1 MIQALLDDE
10 IWSQIEP
17 VLPGR
22 PCDPG
27 RTGADNRCFVEAV
40 LWVARTRRPW
50 SDLPQEFGR
59 WQTVYL
65 RYWRWRHSGV
75 WDRVARI
82 VSDDTQLKHVLVD
95 SFVVRAY
102 HRAGVRPIT

>member
-1 MIQALLDDE
+1 MIQALLNDE
-10 IWSQIEP
+10 IWSKIES
-17 VLPGR
+17 VLPGQ

-27 RTGADNRCFVEAV
+27 RAGADNRCFVEAV

-50 SDLPQEFGR
+50 SDLPEEFGR

-75 WDRVARI
+75 WDRVAYI
-82 VSDDTQLKHVLVD
+82 MSNDTELKRVLSG
-95 SFVVRAY
+95 SFI
-102 HRAGVRPIT
+102 VRPYLRASGRATS